1 MTVEIPRW
9 LEGKSAV
16 VTGASRGIGREIA
29 LTLARAGA
37 NVLVNYAASREAAE
51 MVVGEI
57 EDMGTRALA
66 FECDVR
72 DAEAVKTMIRTAA
85 EAFDTVDL
93 LVNNAGI
100 ARDNFLPFVKEKEW
114 DEVLD
119 VNLKGA
125 FLCTKVVSRLMT
137 RQKSGKIVN
146 ISSVAG
152 LTGDLKRVNYAA
164 AKAGL
169 IGLTRAAA
177 RDLAAFNINV
187 NAVAPGVIETDFLKD
202 TPSATRERLNHL
214 IPLRRFGT
222 PADVAGVVLF
232 LCSPAAD
239 YVTGQVFVVDG
250 GLRM

>member
-1 MTVEIPRW
+1 MTADVSGW

-16 VTGASRGIGREIA
+16 VTGGSRGIGREIA

-37 NVLVNYAASREAAE
+37 NVLVNYVSDREAAE
-51 MVVGEI
+51 KTLADIENAGGRGVVCQ
-57 EDMGTRALA
+57 
-66 FECDVR
+66 CDVR
-72 DAEAVKTMIRTAA
+72 DADAVKTMIKTATDA
-85 EAFDTVDL
+85 LGGVDV

-100 ARDNFLPFVKEKEW
+100 ARDNLLTFMKEKDW
-114 DEVLD
+114 DDVID

-125 FLCTKVVSRLMT
+125 FLCTKSVSRAMT
-137 RQKSGKIVN
+137 HRKSGKIVN

-152 LTGDLKRVNYAA
+152 LTGDLRRVNYAA

-177 RDLAAFNINV
+177 RDLAAFGVNV
-187 NAVAPGVIETDFLKD
+187 NAVAPGIIETEFLKD
-202 TPSATRERLNHL
+202 LGDATRERLIER

-222 PADVAGVVLF
+222 PEDVAGLVLF
-232 LCSPAAD
+232 LCSPRAD